1 MRIKIET
8 LEHLSEEQEADNQ
21 GLRQELAITR
31 ERLQKAEESK
41 KMLLA
46 SIVKLQDIV
55 SSKLPLFLEEKKITL
70 TGSPFFSWC
79 ITTSVDQHPPAIPN
93 RFWKTLSK
101 VCNFFQGFFSYPR
114 PHFYRQSK
122 SDTLRLGEW
131 S

>member
-55 SSKLPLFLEEKKITL
+55 SSKLPLFLEEKK
-70 TGSPFFSWC
+70 
-79 ITTSVDQHPPAIPN
+79 
-93 RFWKTLSK
+93 
-101 VCNFFQGFFSYPR
+101 
-114 PHFYRQSK
+114 
-122 SDTLRLGEW
+122 
-131 S
+131 

>member
-1 MRIKIET
+1 MQIKIET
-8 LEHLSEEQEADNQ
+8 LEHLTEEREADNQ
-21 GLRQELAITR
+21 ELRQELAITR

-55 SSKLPLFLEEKKITL
+55 SSKLPLFLEEKIISL

-79 ITTSVDQHPPAIPN
+79 ITASVDQPPPAIPN
-93 RFWKTLSK
+93 QTPSK
-101 VCNFFQGFFSYPR
+101 VCNFFQEFFSYPR
-114 PHFYRQSK
+114 LHFNRQSK
-122 SDTLRLGEW
+122 SDTLTLGEW